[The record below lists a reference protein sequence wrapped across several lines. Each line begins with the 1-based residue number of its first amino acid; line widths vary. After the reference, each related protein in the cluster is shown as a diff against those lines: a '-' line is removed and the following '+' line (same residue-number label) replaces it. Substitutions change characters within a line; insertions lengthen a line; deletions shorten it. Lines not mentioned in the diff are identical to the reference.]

1 MTDTN
6 KERAA
11 AFTQACQDLGAIAA
25 LLGFD
30 RFPGVDSVL
39 ARVTDLIVSAPPVAA
54 KAPAAPTQASP
65 DGWKWMTHPSRNG
78 GLPIP
83 VRVFAEDGVT
93 YYQPFSE
100 ADCEFEWESRDS
112 EWHEAAPP
120 APTEQW
126 IGVTERLPEWV
137 HRDDTPCHIN
147 GKEVPPTLT
156 SKTVLVALD
165 GGGVRTDKL
174 TTIEGKSNGWWNTFG
189 ERVIAWQD
197 APAPPQGAAKG
208 DGNG

>member
-1 MTDTN
+1 MAKPKTPTASGAADQYPSLY
-6 KERAA
+6 ER
-11 AFTQACQDLGAIAA
+11 TGNIEDINT
-25 LLGFD
+25 LLV
-30 RFPGVDSVL
+30 PHASL
-39 ARVTDLIVSAPPVAA
+39 AA

-126 IGVTERLPEWV
+126 RDIETAPQDGTRVILAEAEKVFHGGFVGVQFKE
-137 HRDDTPCHIN
+137 HRDADGNYLDQTDADAYWMNFEEGDVCH
-147 GKEVPPTLT
+147 PTHW
-156 SKTVLVALD
+156 KPEPAL
-165 GGGVRTDKL
+165 
-174 TTIEGKSNGWWNTFG
+174 
-189 ERVIAWQD
+189 
-197 APAPPQGAAKG
+197 PAPPQGAAKE
-208 DGNG
+208 

>member
-1 MTDTN
+1 MSTTN
-6 KERAA
+6 KGHAEFRASLA
-11 AFTQACQDLGAIAA
+11 AN
-25 LLGFD
+25 
-30 RFPGVDSVL
+30 
-39 ARVTDLIVSAPPVAA
+39 
-54 KAPAAPTQASP
+54 APAAPTQASP

-126 IGVTERLPEWV
+126 MPIETAPKDGSRLILTDGAKVFRGGFARLEFKEHPDAYWMNFDDCDVCHPTHWQPE
-137 HRDDTPCHIN
+137 P
-147 GKEVPPTLT
+147 
-156 SKTVLVALD
+156 AL
-165 GGGVRTDKL
+165 
-174 TTIEGKSNGWWNTFG
+174 
-189 ERVIAWQD
+189 
-197 APAPPQGAAKG
+197 PAPPQGAAKG
-208 DGNG
+208 ANDAASP